1 MGFLSTIYFA
11 CEIKPVMSKPRLI
24 FLLNS
29 AQRHLLQWMA
39 AQQTS
44 QVATPPTPSQSGL
57 LFVLDKADGASMGQ
71 LAQALDMEAPG
82 ISGLVQRTE
91 ALGWVTRQ
99 PCTQDGRT
107 QRVWLT
113 PHGRQQL
120 PPLMQALAHINARL
134 TAGFTDDELHT
145 VAKWLEHVRHLDTHH
160 HREEP

>member
-1 MGFLSTIYFA
+1 
-11 CEIKPVMSKPRLI
+11 MSKPRLI

-29 AQRHLLQWMA
+29 AQRHLQQWMA
-39 AQQTS
+39 AQQAS

-71 LAQALDMEAPG
+71 LALALDMEAPG

-99 PCTQDGRT
+99 PCAQDGRT

-120 PPLMQALAHINARL
+120 PPLKQALAHINARL
-134 TAGFTDDELHT
+134 TAGFTDGELQT
-145 VAKWLEHVRHLDTHH
+145 VAKWLEHVRHLDTPQ